1 MICVRNVYMVQA
13 SNVCSVGSFKSAYL
27 PYAVGLLV
35 AYAFSDEEI
44 RKAYEF
50 KRFVFIRENTDEVI
64 EKMENPAYVGFSSYV
79 WNTEYNLVLAKKI
92 KEKYPDCIIQFGGHH
107 VPPDNSFLEK
117 YPFIDFLIHAEGE
130 ESFKALLLEL
140 KKDKPDFSKVPN
152 LSYRVSENEYAKT
165 EVKVLTRTD
174 YPSPYLEGY
183 FEYIY
188 DENPD
193 MQLDA
198 ILETSRGCPRS
209 CAYCDWGCN
218 SERIKV
224 YDLDRIKKEIDWF
237 AEHKVKFIMGADSNF
252 GAYERDMEIVD
263 YFIKVHEETGY
274 PEKIRI
280 HYAMKNP
287 DRVFEIT
294 KKFDRCGISKDGSTI
309 SFQSL
314 NPKTLE
320 YIGRKN
326 MTLDKFRELNALYK
340 KEGVI
345 TYSELLIGLPGETY
359 ESHCRG
365 FGMLIAA
372 GQHREVRVYN
382 VELLPNSPMAKA
394 EYMKRHGI
402 KTAEVNYHTSN
413 LDFEDDIREKSNYVV
428 ETNTMT
434 REDWIRIN
442 IFSRFVESYHY
453 LGILKYISIYLF
465 YEMKVDYDKFY
476 NDIID
481 LGKENKSKIVSSIYN
496 YFYGYY
502 SALLK
507 NEEAKLYENSLYGE
521 TTWVPT
527 RVAHLDTIY
536 RLDDF
541 YSEIKNLVMSYGV
554 SEFDTEELFKY
565 QKTVLKLPNRNN
577 FSETFTKNYHEYFT
591 EILAENYIPL
601 VEKQNTVYVNNK
613 SHPDNWKDYAVEAA
627 WLWKNGGAI
636 NPDIAVKYE

>member
-1 MICVRNVYMVQA
+1 MKNVYMVQA
-13 SNVCSVGSFKSAYL
+13 SDMCDAGIFKSAYL

-44 RKAYEF
+44 KKNYEF
-50 KRFVFIRENTDEVI
+50 KRFVFLRDNTDEVV
-64 EKMENPAYVGFSSYV
+64 EKMENPAYVGFSSYI
-79 WNTEYNLVLAKKI
+79 WNTQYNLTLAKKI
-92 KEKYPDCIIQFGGHH
+92 KEKYPDCVIQFGGHH

-130 ESFKALLLEL
+130 EAFKGLLLEL
-140 KKDKPDFSKVPN
+140 SKDKPDFSKVPN
-152 LSYRVSENEYAKT
+152 LSYRIGENEYAKT
-165 EVKVLTRTD
+165 KVEVLTKTD

-183 FEYIY
+183 FDYIF

-218 SERIKV
+218 SERIKLF
-224 YDLDRIKKEIDWF
+224 DIDRVKKEIDWL
-237 AEHKVKFIMGADSNF
+237 AQHKVKFIWGADANF

-263 YFIKVHEETGY
+263 YFIKVREKTGC

-280 HYAMKNP
+280 NYAMKNP

-294 KKFDRCGISKDGSTI
+294 KKFDRCGISKDGSTL

-326 MTLDKFRELNALYK
+326 MTLDKFKELNALYR
-340 KEGVI
+340 KEGVT

-365 FGMLIAA
+365 IGLLLGA
-372 GQHREVRVYN
+372 GQHREIRAYN
-382 VELLPNSPMAKA
+382 LELLPNSPMATP
-394 EYMKRHGI
+394 EYMEKHGI
-402 KTAEVNYHTSN
+402 KTAEVTYHTPHIEHKEN
-413 LDFEDDIREKSNYVV
+413 IQEKSNYVV
-428 ETNTMT
+428 ETNTMS

-442 IFSRFVESYHY
+442 IFSRFVESYHH
-453 LGILKYISIYLF
+453 LGILKFISMYLY

-476 NDIID
+476 NDIIT
-481 LGKENKSKIVSSIYN
+481 LGREKKSVVLSDIYYFLYN
-496 YFYGYY
+496 YY
-502 SALLK
+502 SSLLK
-507 NEEAKLYENSLYGE
+507 NEPAPLYKNLLYGD

-536 RLDDF
+536 RLDEF
-541 YSEIKNLVMSYGV
+541 YQEIKPLVMSYGV
-554 SEFDTEELFKY
+554 SEVDAEEIFKY
-565 QKTVLKLPNRNN
+565 QKTALKLPKRNN

-591 EILAENYIPL
+591 AILSDNFVPITQ
-601 VEKQNTVYVNNK
+601 KKNTVHVNNK
-613 SHPDNWKDYAVEAA
+613 SHPDNWVDYALEAA
-627 WLWKNGGAI
+627 WLWKNGVAF
-636 NPDIAVKYE
+636 NPDMSVEDE